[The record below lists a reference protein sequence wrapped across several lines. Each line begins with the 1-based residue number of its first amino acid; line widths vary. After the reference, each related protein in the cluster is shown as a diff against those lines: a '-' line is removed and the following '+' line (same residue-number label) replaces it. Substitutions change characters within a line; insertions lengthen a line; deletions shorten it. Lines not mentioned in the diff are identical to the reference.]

1 MNRLDLEPINS
12 YNRLMK
18 YNWQQNDW
26 PNFHYNLE
34 LVQDTLFKIA
44 RKTGYIA
51 GKHSD
56 LPSDTQTEILINL
69 MVEEAVKTSK
79 IEGEY
84 ISHIDIRLSIRKK
97 LGLLGPPTKVHDKR
111 ADGVAELMVSVR
123 KTFKEPLSEEM
134 LLDWHLNLLGAN
146 PNPHIFVGRWRE
158 SEEPMQVV
166 LGRGDKW
173 IVHFEAPP
181 SRIVPQEMER
191 YIAWFNQSAT
201 HPSATMMAPIHAAI
215 AHLYFDSIHPFDDGN
230 GRIGR
235 ALAEKALYQ
244 AFDCPLLLSLSSTIE
259 GNKKAYYAALQ
270 TASQSNDISSWIQ
283 YFLNTIFEAQCNAEN
298 EINFIIRKAKF
309 FDTYKEKFNE
319 RQMKAVKKMMDAGIK
334 GFEGGMSA
342 KKYMA
347 ITDASKA
354 TATRDLQDLLEKNA
368 LQQIGSGR
376 SVRYE
381 LNLDP

>member
-1 MNRLDLEPINS
+1 
-12 YNRLMK
+12 MK

-26 PNFHYNLE
+26 PRFHYNIE
-34 LVQDTLFKIA
+34 LVQNTLFKIA
-44 RKTGYIA
+44 RKIGYIA

-56 LPSDTQTEILINL
+56 LSVEAQSEFLINL

-84 ISHIDIRLSIRKK
+84 ISRIDIRSSIKKK
-97 LGLLGPPTKVHDKR
+97 LGLLGPLTKVHDKR
-111 ADGVAELMVSVR
+111 AEGVAELMVSVR
-123 KTFKEPLSEEM
+123 KTFKEPLSEDI

-166 LGRGDKW
+166 SGRGEKW

-181 SRIVPQEMER
+181 ALTVPQEIKR
-191 YIAWFNQSAT
+191 YIHWFNQNAKN
-201 HPSATMMAPIHAAI
+201 PSAAMMAPIHSAI
-215 AHLYFDSIHPFDDGN
+215 AHLYFESIHPFDDGN

-244 AFDCPLLLSLSSTIE
+244 GFDCPLLLSLSSTIE
-259 GNKKAYYAALQ
+259 ANKKTYYAELQ
-270 TASQSNDISSWIQ
+270 TASRSNEITPWIH
-283 YFLNTIFEAQCNAEN
+283 YFLNTIFEAQCSAEN

-309 FDTYKEKFNE
+309 FDTYKEKFNQ
-319 RQMKAVKKMMDAGIK
+319 RQMKVIKKMIDAGTK

-342 KKYMA
+342 KKYMVIA
-347 ITDASKA
+347 DTSKA
-354 TATRDLQDLLEKNA
+354 TATRDLQDLLEKNV
-368 LQQIGSGR
+368 LQQMGSGR

-381 LNLDP
+381 LNFKVS